1 MAKSN
6 EQKER
11 GGLIF
16 ELENLALHARR
27 IRYEVLAGIF
37 NEQQI
42 AFSEVEFSRY
52 CLGRPDDYLPNLL
65 EKVGYTSAPATMV
78 AERLRGETLSR
89 LMQKNATIDPT
100 LRLWL
105 DEAKKR
111 GMPIAAVT
119 SLPQEAADSVA
130 AHLAFEN
137 WGIRVFA
144 ATDPKGFYSPAS
156 WGHAAHAISR
166 RASHCVAIVTGAAWG
181 LAALAAGCK
190 VIAAPDEFTAF
201 ENFSGMD
208 YVPASLKDL
217 KPDATF
223 RKLSL

>member
-11 GGLIF
+11 GGLVF
-16 ELENLALHARR
+16 EMENLALHARR

-52 CLGRPDDYLPNLL
+52 CLGRPDDYLPALL

-89 LMQKNATIDPT
+89 LMQKTATIDAT
-100 LRLWL
+100 LKLWL

-130 AHLAFEN
+130 ASQREQHAAQDLVAFEVVVESLYELD
-137 WGIRVFA
+137 GRDV
-144 ATDPKGFYSPAS
+144 
-156 WGHAAHAISR
+156 
-166 RASHCVAIVTGAAWG
+166 
-181 LAALAAGCK
+181 LLLE
-190 VIAAPDEFTAF
+190 DELLDGG
-201 ENFSGMD
+201 E
-208 YVPASLKDL
+208 
-217 KPDATF
+217 
-223 RKLSL
+223 